1 MLHWQPAPTPI
12 TPQSNRH
19 AAVLNSAIS
28 REWDQEL
35 RRADPQH
42 GRNGKATKVEDV
54 GVLFIV
60 LHRSCHDERQIL
72 GGLPFPRSSSGA
84 ARDRKSEACAVS
96 SLNETERECDN
107 ILVLPKSEDIV
118 TSILVCRKPCAFSG
132 LLQTGACN

>member
-60 LHRSCHDERQIL
+60 LVMTSDKFWAGCHFHVVHQ
-72 GGLPFPRSSSGA
+72 A
-84 ARDRKSEACAVS
+84 Q
-96 SLNETERECDN
+96 
-107 ILVLPKSEDIV
+107 LVTAKAKRV
-118 TSILVCRKPCAFSG
+118 
-132 LLQTGACN
+132 Q